1 MNRRKKSA
9 LFSAT
14 LAGVGLVAGS
24 VIALTS
30 NTHAAEEVNFDEMSV
45 DDISEVIS
53 KSAEVPAD
61 SVSESLKTKT
71 IIVDVPDVSVLEN
84 DPTIVKFERTLA
96 GKYIVEY
103 KTIEDTAKG
112 YESISNADDSSAIL
126 NLKLKGNRFKFTGDK
141 EGAQAWGVKSMKMD
155 VYADSLESKTN
166 TVSVAVLDSGINKNH
181 EVFSESSQYD
191 RLDFTLAHDYVNDDN
206 DPTDDDGHGTMVS
219 GTIAESTPKN
229 VKIIPIKVLDNK
241 GDGNFNDLFDALSD
255 IAGKVDIIN
264 MSLGIEQKDLPAE
277 AMQYIDQEMAAAK
290 AKGTILVA
298 AAGNESADSI
308 DYPAAAPACISATSV
323 NSSNQFSSEFSNHG
337 VRADFATPGEDLILP
352 AYDDNEDYYIH
363 VDGTSFSSPFL
374 AAAIANIKME
384 YPSASYNEVYE
395 HLKLNAEDLGN
406 PGWDEYY
413 GWGSVSFHVN
423 KYADLKI
430 NSVTV
435 PTEWTN
441 EDVTVTIN
449 ASSSAYNIQKSFVGE
464 GTIVATPTAWTNLT
478 TAGKTIAEKKTV
490 SKNGTYTVWL
500 KNSNNETAYKT
511 FTVNKIDKT
520 KPALETNIKASEITE
535 NGVTLSV
542 TVNENE
548 SGLDRI
554 DWYYKKADDEKY
566 TKVSDTI
573 TSSSLSAMAVT
584 KSHKL
589 SDIEGG
595 EYSAY
600 AEIFDKAG
608 NKVTSATITFT
619 VEEDGEDVGGD
630 PVVPETPTD
639 PTPSDPG
646 ATETPEGDT
655 PRPVNGGNVANPKTD
670 SQSILPVSIAGG
682 AFLLAGAFVAIR
694 RRR

>member
-30 NTHAAEEVNFDEMSV
+30 NTHAAEEVNFDGMSV
-45 DDISEVIS
+45 EDISEVIS
-53 KSAEVPAD
+53 KKAEMSAD
-61 SVSESLKTKT
+61 SVSESLQTKT

-103 KTIEDTAKG
+103 KTVEDTAKG
-112 YESISNADDSSAIL
+112 YEVISNADDSSAIL
-126 NLKLKGNRFKFTGDK
+126 NFKLKSNRFKFTGDK
-141 EGAQAWGVKSMKMD
+141 EGAQAWGVKTMKMD

-166 TVSVAVLDSGINKNH
+166 KVTVAVLDSGINKDH

-191 RLDFTLAHDYVNDDN
+191 RLDFTYAYDYVNDDN
-206 DPTDDDGHGTMVS
+206 DPADDNFHGTMVA
-219 GTIAESTPKN
+219 GTVAESTPKN
-229 VKIIPIKVLDNK
+229 VKIIPIKVLDDEGS
-241 GDGNFNDLFDALSD
+241 GDFSWLFSALSD

-264 MSLGIEQKDLPAE
+264 MSLGIEQKDLTATQ
-277 AMQYIDQEMAAAK
+277 MQYIDAEMAAAK
-290 AKGTILVA
+290 AKGSILVA

-323 NSSNQFSSEFSNHG
+323 NSSNQFSSSFSNHG

-352 AYDDNEDYYIH
+352 AYDDNENYYIH
-363 VDGTSFSSPFL
+363 IDGTSFSSPFL

-384 YPSASYNEVYE
+384 YPSAAQGEIYD
-395 HLKLNAEDLGN
+395 HLKLNAEDLGDA
-406 PGWDEYY
+406 GWDEYY

-441 EDVTVTIN
+441 EDVTVTVN
-449 ASSSAYNIQKSFVGE
+449 ASSSAYDIQKNVLGE
-464 GTIVATPTAWTNLT
+464 GTIVTTPTTWTNIT
-478 TAGKTIAEKKTV
+478 TAGKTIAEKKTI
-490 SKNGTYTVWL
+490 SKNGTYTIWL

-520 KPALETNIKASEITE
+520 KPALTTNIKASDITE
-535 NGVTLSV
+535 DSVTLSV
-542 TVNENE
+542 SVNENE
-548 SGLDRI
+548 SGLDKI
-554 DWYYKKADDEKY
+554 DWYYKKSSDSKY

-573 TSSSLSAMAVT
+573 SSSSLSAMAVT
-584 KSHKL
+584 KTHKL
-589 SDIEGG
+589 SDLEGG
-595 EYSAY
+595 EYTAY

-619 VEEDGEDVGGD
+619 VEADGEEVGGD

-639 PTPSDPG
+639 PTPSEPG
-646 ATETPEGDT
+646 NPEKPEGDT
-655 PRPVNGGNVANPKTD
+655 PKPVDGGVANPKTD